1 MYPNFSIT
9 PEFKPGDIISL
20 MPSQWGEFGAMI
32 LLIIKCHPKRGYS
45 SMVLE
50 DSSDIFEV
58 GSKYYV
64 NLNNQVLYKV
74 IG

>member
-1 MYPNFSIT
+1 
-9 PEFKPGDIISL
+9 
-20 MPSQWGEFGAMI
+20 MPKQWGEFGAMI

-50 DSSDIFEV
+50 DSSSIFEV